1 MAKPLLYTV
10 PAFDAAMAQTFR
22 FMYAGIITGTM
33 ARIAE
38 HHGGAGEDI
47 VYTSDIYTTQKA
59 EFVLPANSVINS
71 EGQYKIQVC
80 VVDENGAQST
90 WSDWL
95 FFYCRQTP
103 VFEFVGLG
111 RENTIQTS
119 SLEVS
124 LRYRSSDGEAIG
136 EYTIYLYDQSLS
148 EVQRSGA
155 FYDTGSSYIVSN
167 LINSNTQNNNGSVY
181 YLRAQG
187 VTEHGMVIDTGI
199 ITLVS
204 GYDNK
209 GEYAKVV
216 ATNQRDAGTISIRS
230 YIVSIDGRVEGEYTF
245 KDFGVNPVAGVAQDS
260 RIIFDEGVRI
270 GDDFYI
276 GVLIPELTQINSAVV
291 VLSEGKDECEVQVIC
306 RSIDGVRRV
315 FAVLNAG
322 QYTVHSGYVDRESG
336 LGLKIF
342 RIGGLYS
349 IQLNKV

>member
-10 PAFDAAMAQTFR
+10 PAFDAARAQTFR

-38 HHGGAGEDI
+38 HHAGADDGI
-47 VYTSDIYTTQKA
+47 VYASGVYTTQKA

-71 EGQYKIQVC
+71 EGQYKIQLC

-95 FFYCRQTP
+95 FFYCRQAP

-111 RENTIQTS
+111 RENSLKTS

-124 LRYRSSDGEAIG
+124 LRYSSNDGEALR

-155 FYDTGSSYIVSN
+155 FYDTDSSYVVSN
-167 LINSNTQNNNGSVY
+167 LINSNVEDNKGSVY
-181 YLRAQG
+181 YLRAMG
-187 VTEHGMVIDTGI
+187 VTEHGMVIDTGM

-209 GEYAKVV
+209 GEYAKVI
-216 ATNQRDAGTISIRS
+216 AANQPDAGTISIRS

-245 KDFGVNPVAGVAQDS
+245 KDFGVNPVAGVAGDS

-276 GVLIPELTQINSAVV
+276 GVLIPELTRINAAVL
-291 VLSEGKDECEVQVIC
+291 VLSDGKDECEVKVIS
-306 RSIDGVRRV
+306 RSVDGVKRV
-315 FAVLNAG
+315 FAVLDAG
-322 QYTVHSGYVDRESG
+322 RYSTQSVYVDRDTG

-342 RIGGLYS
+342 RIDGLYS
-349 IQLNKV
+349 VGLYKV